1 MLLNPSMAHQHVE
14 QYDWP
19 NDFPI
24 KKFWFNCDGMSVRVT
39 IVTKI
44 LVNKLI
50 LYMRMFLC
58 PLWLNIMTTNV
69 RIID

>member
-19 NDFPI
+19 NGFPI

-44 LVNKLI
+44 LVNESI
-50 LYMRMFLC
+50 LYE
-58 PLWLNIMTTNV
+58 NV
-69 RIID
+69 FMPSLA